1 MNLLTDLSTLMVVEV
16 VEGSLTQ
23 GLVEK
28 MTPSKWFVIMI
39 GPMWWHLNGLTPH
52 VVQFW
57 FVDGA
62 SGVLIYRS

>member
-1 MNLLTDLSTLMVVEV
+1 MVVEV

-28 MTPSKWFVIMI
+28 TTSSEWFVIMI
-39 GPMWWHLNGLTPH
+39 GPMWWHLNSLMLH

-62 SGVLIYRS
+62 SGVLIYVAN

>member
-1 MNLLTDLSTLMVVEV
+1 MVVEV

-23 GLVEK
+23 GLVKK
-28 MTPSKWFVIMI
+28 MTSYKWFVIMI
-39 GPMWWHLNGLTPH
+39 GPTWWHLNSLMLH

-62 SGVLIYRS
+62 NGVFIYIAN

>member
-1 MNLLTDLSTLMVVEV
+1 

-28 MTPSKWFVIMI
+28 MISFEWFVIMI
-39 GPMWWHLNGLTPH
+39 GPMWWHLNSCMPY

-57 FVDGA
+57 FVDGV
-62 SGVLIYRS
+62 SGVLIYIAN